1 VEFDEKITFYLFK
14 YLIIRISF
22 RLARGL
28 IISDIDFKESKY
40 IIPNEAVR
48 DITKREMGDR
58 LIHDIMN

>member
-1 VEFDEKITFYLFK
+1 MEFDKKITFYLFK

-40 IIPNEAVR
+40 IIPNETVR
-48 DITKREMGDR
+48 DITKIEMGDR
-58 LIHDIMN
+58 FNS

>member
-1 VEFDEKITFYLFK
+1 MEFDEKITFYLFK